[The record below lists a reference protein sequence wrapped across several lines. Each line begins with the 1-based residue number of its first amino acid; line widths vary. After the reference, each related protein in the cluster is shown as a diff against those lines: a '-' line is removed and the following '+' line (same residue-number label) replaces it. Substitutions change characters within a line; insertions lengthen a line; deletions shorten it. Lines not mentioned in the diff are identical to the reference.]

1 MPDLISP
8 EKSMCENAL
17 DESALLV
24 RLRAG
29 EEAAYAELLRVHSGR
44 LMAVARR
51 YLKNDEDVRD
61 AVQDAFLSAFRSI
74 DRFAGG
80 SQLHTWLHRI
90 QVNACLMK
98 LRTKRRRPEESIED
112 LLPHFD
118 AGGHQR
124 EPSILWQE
132 PAERAVERREAREL
146 VRNAIAQ
153 LPESYRT
160 VLLLRD
166 IEDVSTE
173 ETAELMGIS
182 PNAVKIRLHRARQA
196 LRTLIDPHFTAGAR
210 SSC

>member
-1 MPDLISP
+1 MPDLVVP
-8 EKSMCENAL
+8 EKTMTANAL
-17 DESALLV
+17 DESVLLA

-29 EEAAYAELLRVHSGR
+29 EEAAYAEMLRAYSGR

-51 YLKNDEDVRD
+51 YLRNDEDVRD

-80 SQLHTWLHRI
+80 SQLYTWLHRI

-98 LRTKRRRPEESIED
+98 LRTKRRKPEESIED

-118 AGGHQR
+118 SGGHQS
-124 EPSILWQE
+124 EPSLLWQE
-132 PAERAVERREAREL
+132 PAEREIERRETREL
-146 VRNAIAQ
+146 VRRAIDR

-173 ETAELMGIS
+173 ETADLMGIS

-196 LRTLIDPHFTAGAR
+196 LRTLIDPHFTPGA
-210 SSC
+210 

>member
-1 MPDLISP
+1 MPDLTAP
-8 EKSMCENAL
+8 ERSMTASTL
-17 DESALLV
+17 DESALLA
-24 RLRAG
+24 RLCAG
-29 EEAAYAELLRVHSGR
+29 EEAAYAELLRAYSGR

-74 DRFAGG
+74 GRFQGG
-80 SQLHTWLHRI
+80 SQLYTWLHRI

-98 LRTKRRRPEESIED
+98 LRTKRRKPEESIEE
-112 LLPHFD
+112 LLPNFD
-118 AGGHQR
+118 TSGHQN
-124 EPSILWQE
+124 EPSLLWQE

-146 VRNAIAQ
+146 VRNAIEK

-196 LRTLIDPHFTAGAR
+196 LRTLIDPHFAAGA
-210 SSC
+210 

>member
-1 MPDLISP
+1 MPDLVAP
-8 EKSMCENAL
+8 EKLMTASAP
-17 DESALLV
+17 DESALLA

-29 EEAAYAELLRVHSGR
+29 EEAAYGEMLRAYSGR

-51 YLKNDEDVRD
+51 YLRNDEDVRD

-80 SQLHTWLHRI
+80 SQLYTWLHRI

-98 LRTKRRRPEESIED
+98 LRTKRRKPEESIED
-112 LLPHFD
+112 LLPRFD
-118 AGGHQR
+118 AGGHQV
-124 EPSILWQE
+124 EPAPLWQE
-132 PAERAVERREAREL
+132 PAEREIERRETREL
-146 VRNAIAQ
+146 VRRAIDR

-173 ETAELMGIS
+173 ETADLMGIS

-196 LRTLIDPHFTAGAR
+196 LRTLINPHFTPGA
-210 SSC
+210 

>member
-1 MPDLISP
+1 MPDLVVP
-8 EKSMCENAL
+8 EKTMTANAL
-17 DESALLV
+17 DESVLLA

-29 EEAAYAELLRVHSGR
+29 EEAAYAEMLRAYSGR

-80 SQLHTWLHRI
+80 SQLYTWLHRI

-98 LRTKRRRPEESIED
+98 LRTKRRKPEESIED

-118 AGGHQR
+118 SGGHQS
-124 EPSILWQE
+124 EPSLLWQE
-132 PAERAVERREAREL
+132 PAEREIERRETREL
-146 VRNAIAQ
+146 VRRAIDR

-173 ETAELMGIS
+173 ETADLMGIS

-196 LRTLIDPHFTAGAR
+196 LRTLIDPHFTPGA
-210 SSC
+210 

>member
-1 MPDLISP
+1 MPDLVVP
-8 EKSMCENAL
+8 EKTMTENAL
-17 DESALLV
+17 DESVLLA

-29 EEAAYAELLRVHSGR
+29 EEAAYAEMLRAYSGR

-80 SQLHTWLHRI
+80 SQLYTWLHRI

-98 LRTKRRRPEESIED
+98 LRTKRRKPEESIED

-118 AGGHQR
+118 SGGHQS
-124 EPSILWQE
+124 EPSLLWQE
-132 PAERAVERREAREL
+132 PAEREIERRETREL
-146 VRNAIAQ
+146 VRRAIDR

-173 ETAELMGIS
+173 ETADLMGIS

-196 LRTLIDPHFTAGAR
+196 LRTLIDPHFTPGA
-210 SSC
+210 